1 MWTLMP
7 RKAKEEPVEC
17 CRPPECC
24 DMRGLL
30 SFLILHLLSKRR
42 MYGVEIA
49 EEIARRKAEKPN
61 PGTLYPTLKQLE
73 SRGLIESAKEGS
85 TKYYKLT
92 PAGRDGLRSAKEF
105 FIQAYADIV
114 LESTKARR

>member
-1 MWTLMP
+1 M
-7 RKAKEEPVEC
+7 EC
-17 CRPPECC
+17 CRPPACC

-30 SFLILHLLSKRR
+30 SFLILHLLSKRK

-49 EEIARRKAEKPN
+49 DEIAKRKAEKPN

-73 SRGLIESAKEGS
+73 ARGLIESAKEGK

-92 PAGRDGLRSAKEF
+92 PAGREGLRSAKEF

-114 LESTKARR
+114 LESTKGQG